1 MSESGFTDIRKDRS
15 RMDNQA
21 GKIITSLKT
30 VLSDNSIPEQAK
42 KIFVLQWFD
51 IYRGKENEL
60 VSVLLSEKLSDTV
73 FDLLDRTALRNLIMR
88 LAGQVYSPEAG
99 TDAIRFIGWLVQ
111 HIETVAVLVSRPVKD
126 VWHSLFLSLASWD
139 VRTVS
144 TSVNDAVVQ
153 LLSAVTGNDSNNIKT
168 ALDSLISRLLRVPDT
183 AAADNE
189 RTYHDSNKI
198 RTLPDLEDNFL
209 LSLLVRTWRY
219 IRSEDRTSEWPASD
233 VLYGNPTNTD
243 TALHRIPE
251 DDNPQ
256 GYAYPM
262 ISIYILGHKVG
273 DLKEPVIY
281 VRRHYL
287 DEKSN
292 IITEGVPD
300 PFIESLTHD
309 TIIVQIPYLNGRTR
323 TRLERLL
330 NVFDQDYRLKEN
342 GHFLE
347 FDEEK
352 LEGAEEQLV
361 VDRLIRAAVAPK
373 VRRSMQVEDEI
384 LSEIERRDT
393 EIMLREAKIEQQN
406 QEIEKN
412 RQALEQN
419 KQELE
424 QNKQELEQN
433 KQELEQNKQELEQNK
448 QELKQNRQELEQN
461 RQELEQ
467 SKQLVCSMVSLLQAS
482 GLSVGEIAGRLN
494 LDEHEV
500 GKMLGN
506 R

>member
-1 MSESGFTDIRKDRS
+1 MTIIANPIYDSVFKFLME
-15 RMDNQA
+15 DNR
-21 GKIITSLKT
+21 
-30 VLSDNSIPEQAK
+30 VAK
-42 KIFVLQWFD
+42 
-51 IYRGKENEL
+51 
-60 VSVLLSEKLSDTV
+60 VLLSA
-73 FDLLDRTALRNLIMR
+73 LL
-88 LAGQVYSPEAG
+88 Q
-99 TDAIRFIGWLVQ
+99 
-111 HIETVAVLVSRPVKD
+111 KD
-126 VWHSLFLSLASWD
+126 VLEVQMRQHEYTDSGRSKISLFRLD
-139 VRTVS
+139 F
-144 TSVNDAVVQ
+144 
-153 LLSAVTGNDSNNIKT
+153 SA
-168 ALDSLISRLLRVPDT
+168 
-183 AAADNE
+183 
-189 RTYHDSNKI
+189 KI
-198 RTLPDLEDNFL
+198 REKDGSEHLILIELQKTWLATETLRFRQYLGTQYLEERN
-209 LSLLVRTWRY
+209 V
-219 IRSEDRTSEWPASD
+219 
-233 VLYGNPTNTD
+233 
-243 TALHRIPE
+243 PE

-433 KQELEQNKQELEQNK
+433 KQELKQNRQELEQNK

>member
-1 MSESGFTDIRKDRS
+1 MSVMTIIANPIYDSVFKFLME
-15 RMDNQA
+15 DNR
-21 GKIITSLKT
+21 
-30 VLSDNSIPEQAK
+30 VAK
-42 KIFVLQWFD
+42 
-51 IYRGKENEL
+51 
-60 VSVLLSEKLSDTV
+60 VLLSA
-73 FDLLDRTALRNLIMR
+73 LL
-88 LAGQVYSPEAG
+88 Q
-99 TDAIRFIGWLVQ
+99 
-111 HIETVAVLVSRPVKD
+111 KD
-126 VWHSLFLSLASWD
+126 VLEVQMRQHEYTDSGRSKISLFRLD
-139 VRTVS
+139 F
-144 TSVNDAVVQ
+144 
-153 LLSAVTGNDSNNIKT
+153 SA
-168 ALDSLISRLLRVPDT
+168 
-183 AAADNE
+183 
-189 RTYHDSNKI
+189 KI
-198 RTLPDLEDNFL
+198 REKDGSEHLILIELQKTWLATETLRFRQYLGTQYLEERN
-209 LSLLVRTWRY
+209 V
-219 IRSEDRTSEWPASD
+219 
-233 VLYGNPTNTD
+233 
-243 TALHRIPE
+243 PE

-393 EIMLREAKIEQQN
+393 EIMLREAKQKLSSRTRRLKKTGKHLSRISRSLSRISRSLSRISRSLSRISRN
-406 QEIEKN
+406 LSKIGKN
-412 RQALEQN
+412 LNRASNLCAPWFRFCKPADFRLE
-419 KQELE
+419 
-424 QNKQELEQN
+424 
-433 KQELEQNKQELEQNK
+433 
-448 QELKQNRQELEQN
+448 R
-461 RQELEQ
+461 
-467 SKQLVCSMVSLLQAS
+467 
-482 GLSVGEIAGRLN
+482 VGEIAGRLN